1 MLEGAAMALCMVS
14 EFLIFSNSGAI
25 VRICLS
31 LRDCANPMGIVLAET
46 LHGLDVAVENAVML
60 PSGSPFL
67 L

>member
-1 MLEGAAMALCMVS
+1 MHGS
-14 EFLIFSNSGAI
+14 EFLLSSNSSVI

-46 LHGLDVAVENAVML
+46 LHGLDVAAENRVML

-67 L
+67 LQA